1 MLIYI
6 FQLFA
11 VSITYSDSFFAPPAA
26 NSLSRSETY
35 FSFVIGIK
43 GSSIASR
50 VSDDPPCDDETISA
64 SLEISFDCG
73 ICDGAALHPK
83 TNSTHRIT
91 TIRWYGEDEFQPTRS
106 AWSATYNR
114 RFFYRFFLSISIH
127 ALRMERDSKR

>member
-11 VSITYSDSFFAPPAA
+11 VSITYSGSFFAPPTAT
-26 NSLSRSETY
+26 SLSKSGTY

-43 GSSIASR
+43 RSSIVSR
-50 VSDDPPCDDETISA
+50 VSDASPCDDETISA

-83 TNSTHRIT
+83 TNSTYRIAI
-91 TIRWYGEDEFQPTRS
+91 IRWYGEDEFQPTRS
-106 AWSATYNR
+106 AWGATGTSFR
-114 RFFYRFFLSISIH
+114 PYR
-127 ALRMERDSKR
+127 